1 MLKKYNPIIQD
12 KTILFNEDV
21 YLFNDSGNVFSGRQ
35 GRERVKDIFA
45 IVDKSDIPFI
55 RDNIFFAGLH
65 PLLLVDSRLGPIFID
80 DSLFATY
87 RLLIAVIPHFS
98 RNEVLAIVKNKLKS
112 ITLVSPSIKTE
123 LEVIGEVQFDDS
135 HNDFAERLLSTHR
148 GTYYYRVHGLTN
160 GEIAMLMSEIAYDY
174 SRFCGCE
181 LKFNIY
187 GAGLFEMKNDLCVD
201 SYIFSLLSL
210 LFAARNYSAG
220 RKAKMDVFLNEMG
233 VYFEFGF
240 EIANEF
246 KTLSF
251 LTDVKEI
258 KNFKFRASS
267 RLFDCDYYQ
276 NESLFAV
283 RGFPWFKHPDSA
295 DLKERRREF
304 IYNI

>member
-1 MLKKYNPIIQD
+1 MLKKFNPILQD

-21 YLFNDSGNVFSGRQ
+21 YLFNDSGKVFSGRH
-35 GRERVKDIFA
+35 GMNCVKNIFD
-45 IVDKSDIPFI
+45 IVDKGEIPFV
-55 RDNIFFAGLH
+55 RENIFFAGLH
-65 PLLLVDSRLGPIFID
+65 PLLLVDSSMGPIFID
-80 DSLFATY
+80 DSLFAAY

-123 LEVIGEVQFDDS
+123 LESIAKVQFDDS

-148 GTYYYRVHGLTN
+148 GTYYYRVHGLTS
-160 GEIAMLMSEIAYDY
+160 GEISMLMSEIAYDY

-181 LKFNIY
+181 LEFNIY
-187 GAGLFEMKNDLCVD
+187 GAGLFEMKNDLCID
-201 SYIFSLLSL
+201 SYIFSLVSL
-210 LFAARNYSAG
+210 LFAARNYSAS

-240 EIANEF
+240 EIANDF

-251 LTDVKEI
+251 FTDVKEI

-276 NESLFAV
+276 NESVFAV